1 MKTHKIITISSTRN
15 VLYKIELAAILVWNQ
30 PVTVLF
36 NMHIVSSLRSLRCIA
51 VVACSVALATPA
63 MAADVFVSVT
73 GVRNASGTVL
83 ACLWTSGW
91 GFPSCEKSGSNV
103 RQIKVPAVQGT
114 VSFLFENVPDGKYA
128 ISVGHDQNNDGVLER
143 HRFLKYPI
151 EGAGV
156 SNYHT
161 PPRFI
166 PLHHEATF
174 GVKGPAVTEI
184 SIPMHYPPDN

>member
-1 MKTHKIITISSTRN
+1 MHSAN
-15 VLYKIELAAILVWNQ
+15 LHYALYKFEPAVILIMNQ
-30 PVTVLF
+30 SVTVLF
-36 NMHIVSSLRSLRCIA
+36 NMNKLSSLRSFRCIA
-51 VVACSVALATPA
+51 VVACSFALATPA
-63 MAADVFVSVT
+63 IAADVFVSVT
-73 GVRNASGTVL
+73 GVRNANGTVL
-83 ACLWTSGW
+83 ACLWSSGW
-91 GFPSCEKSGSNV
+91 GFPSCEKSGNNV
-103 RQIKVPAVQGT
+103 TQIKVPAVQGT

-156 SNYHT
+156 SNYNT

-174 GVKGPAVTEI
+174 AVKGPAVTEI
-184 SIPMHYPPDN
+184 TIPMHYPPEG

>member
-1 MKTHKIITISSTRN
+1 

-30 PVTVLF
+30 SVTVLF
-36 NMHIVSSLRSLRCIA
+36 KMFKPSSLRSLRCIA
-51 VVACSVALATPA
+51 VVSWSFALATPA
-63 MAADVFVSVT
+63 MSADVFVSIT
-73 GVRNASGTVL
+73 GVRSASGTVL
-83 ACLWTSGW
+83 ACLWSSGW
-91 GFPSCEKSGSNV
+91 GFPSCEEGRSNV
-103 RQIKVPAVQGT
+103 RQVKVPAVQGT

-143 HRFLKYPI
+143 HRYLKYPI

-156 SNYHT
+156 SNYNT

-174 GVKGPAVTEI
+174 AVKGPAVTEI
-184 SIPMHYPPDN
+184 SIPMHYPADE

>member
-1 MKTHKIITISSTRN
+1 MFKLPCS
-15 VLYKIELAAILVWNQ
+15 
-30 PVTVLF
+30 
-36 NMHIVSSLRSLRCIA
+36 RSLRCIA
-51 VVACSVALATPA
+51 VAFWSFVLATPA
-63 MAADVFVSVT
+63 LAADVFVTVT

-83 ACLWTSGW
+83 ACLWSSGW
-91 GFPSCEKSGSNV
+91 GFPSCEQGRSNV
-103 RQIKVPAVQGT
+103 RQIKVPAAQGT

-143 HRFLKYPI
+143 HKFLKYPI

-156 SNYHT
+156 SNYDK

-174 GVKGPAVTEI
+174 PVKGPAVTEI
-184 SIPMHYPPDN
+184 SVPMHYPPEG